1 MGRLLLITRPELQ
14 TGFQLAGVQAFAA
27 ENGAETG
34 TLIRRWLHAG
44 ETGLLAIDEVLF
56 VQLDEDTRQEMDGA
70 EELPYLALPCGETA
84 AAAVSAEYFVAE
96 MIRRTIGFQLTFT
109 GEG

>member
-14 TGFQLAGVQAFAA
+14 PGFQLAGVQAFAA

-34 TLIRRWLHAG
+34 ALIRRWLQEG
-44 ETGLLAIDEVLF
+44 ETGLLAIDEVLIAL
-56 VQLDEDTRQEMDGA
+56 LDAETRQEMDAA
-70 EELPYLALPCGETA
+70 EELPYLALPCGEPA

-109 GEG
+109 GTG